1 MTPERWKQV
10 EGVFDAAMDLA
21 PEERDAYLAR
31 ACAGD
36 AELRRQVE
44 MLIRSD
50 EQAGAFIEEP
60 AVAGVVGDSARSAVA
75 GAFDAAAFDAGM
87 YGEAAPFIGRRVGS
101 YRIVRELGRGGMGAV
116 YLAVRAD
123 DEFQKRVAIKLV
135 KRGMDTDFILRR
147 FRQER
152 QILAS
157 LDHTYIARL
166 MDGGTTDDGLPYF
179 VMEYIEGL
187 PVNQFCDA
195 HKLSTPERLR
205 LFLKVCAAVAYAHH
219 NLVIH
224 RDLKPSNVL
233 VTADGAPKLL
243 DFGIAKLL
251 NPEMG
256 GRALDPTTLALRLMT
271 PEYASPEQVR
281 GETVTMVSDVYS
293 LGVLL
298 YDLLTGHRPYNLR
311 NRSPEEM
318 ARVICEQEPERPSVA
333 VNLIEVIPAAGRDPV
348 EITPDSV
355 SRVRDGSLEKLR
367 RQLSGSIDNIVLK
380 ALRKEQQRRYQS
392 VDEFARDI
400 EHYLEGRPVGAP
412 SYFPATAETRIGDA
426 EPAAPAGKSIAVLP
440 FKTLS
445 HEENRDEF
453 LGMGM
458 ADAIITKLSNVGGVV
473 VRPTSSVIKYFDGEQ
488 SAALAG
494 HELDVAYVLDGR
506 IQRVGQRVRVTV
518 QLVRTRD
525 AAPLWAGKFDEQ
537 FTDFFAVE
545 DSVSEKVAQALLP
558 HLMGDEAARDARD
571 NSDGRARSDGAA
583 APARDPGVSTGD
595 PLKSRTTV
603 PTQGQPSQ
611 AIHVTPTTTGPR
623 LTEDEEAHQLYVA
636 GRYFATR
643 RTAEGLRQAVE
654 RLERAVKRD
663 PRFAMA
669 WSELADCYA
678 LMNWYVE
685 PPPEGAW
692 ERAVAAALR
701 AVEADDALAEAHASL
716 GFVKLYYER
725 DWEGAERE
733 LGRAV
738 QLKPESAVARRW
750 HAFNLS
756 ARGRHDEAVA
766 EIRRAEEVSPRS
778 PVVATGVAN
787 VLFLAGRFDDAIGQ
801 CRRALELDPGSMST
815 HIVLRWCHEMQ
826 GACDDALAV
835 YEQERAFAGDTPTT
849 RAKYAHVLAS
859 CGDAAEA
866 RATLAELT
874 GKGEARGALAYE
886 VAVVY
891 SLLGERDEAFEWLER
906 AAEEHAVG
914 LAFVRVDP
922 RLRALGDDPR
932 FDALLRRIGSW
943 EAPHLTDAGARA
955 THTTPSARA
964 ASKDVTAVAPQVD
977 ESAARANVSAGAV
990 AASPRVEAAAA
1001 VTPSAA
1007 SVTAST
1013 RRGRRVWLAA
1023 SVALAALLVAGLC
1036 FWHFGLLQRRGVAGD
1051 AFQRASAAKITSS
1064 GNVRR
1069 AALSPD
1075 GKIVAYVID
1084 EAGKQGLWV
1093 RQVAVS
1099 NSVRLVPPSDA
1110 YYRNLTFSRDGTYIY
1125 YTVASKEGGGFDLYQ
1140 VPWLGGSVKLIRRG
1154 VGGSVGVSHDG
1165 RRLAYFVADAS
1176 KGRETMYVAGE
1187 DGTGERAVAA
1197 RDYPEHFSAAAAPAF
1212 SPDGERLA
1220 FVVETA
1226 DANGFFLKALEVGLE
1241 GGGERQLSPGKRWS
1255 DVGQLRWLADGSGLL
1270 LSAMDETISMRQ
1282 LWRVG
1287 YPGGEAVRLTND
1299 LTDYGDLSLSDDAL
1313 SLASVQSQT
1322 LTTIFLAQAGDYER
1336 RAQIT
1341 SGAGRYVDL
1350 SWTPDGR
1357 VLFASDAS
1365 GNADIWEMAA
1375 DGSGQ
1380 VQLTAGAGRN
1390 YAPVSSPD
1398 GRYVL
1403 FHSNRSGAWQ
1413 IWRMDR
1419 DGSNPVRLTAGDENS
1434 NWPQVTRDGRWVVYE
1449 HAGEGSQTSLWRV
1462 PIGGGEPE
1470 RLTRNLSMRPSVSPD
1485 GRHVAYWH
1493 KEERPGAPWGI
1504 AVIPAAGGGPARVLE
1519 VPQNEANG
1527 MSSIHWTTDARAFV
1541 YTDYRDGVT
1550 NLRRQPLEGGEAR
1563 QITNYTR
1570 EIFYSFDLSREG
1582 RLLLANGL
1590 TTSDVVILRDSR

>member
-1 MTPERWKQV
+1 LTPERWKQI
-10 EGVFDAAMDLA
+10 EGVFDAAIDLA
-21 PEERDAYLAR
+21 PEERDAYLDAT
-31 ACAGD
+31 CGED

-44 MLIRSD
+44 MLIRSHD
-50 EQAGAFIEEP
+50 AAGSFIEEP
-60 AVAGVVGDSARSAVA
+60 AVAGVITNPSRLD
-75 GAFDAAAFDAGM
+75 
-87 YGEAAPFIGRRVGS
+87 EEAPFIGRRVGS

-179 VMEYIEGL
+179 VMEYIQGL

-205 LFLKVCAAVAYAHH
+205 LFLKVCAAVGFAHQ

-233 VTADGAPKLL
+233 VMADGTPKLL

-256 GRALDPTTLALRLMT
+256 GRALDPTTLAMRLMT

-298 YDLLTGHRPYNLR
+298 YDLLTGHRPYTFR
-311 NRSPEEM
+311 SRSPDEM
-318 ARVICEQEPERPSVA
+318 ARIICEQEPERPSVA
-333 VNLIEVIPAAGRDPV
+333 VNLIEVIPAGGREPL

-380 ALRKEQQRRYQS
+380 SLRKEPQRRYQS
-392 VDEFARDI
+392 VEEFARDI
-400 EHYLEGRPVGAP
+400 EHYLEGRPVSAP
-412 SYFPATAETRIGDA
+412 AYFPVTAETRVGEP
-426 EPAAPAGKSIAVLP
+426 EPAPSGKSIAVLP

-458 ADAIITKLSNVGGVV
+458 ADAIITKLSNVDGIV

-494 HELDVAYVLDGR
+494 HELDVSYVLDGR
-506 IQRVGQRVRVTV
+506 IQRGGERVRVTV

-525 AAPLWAGKFDEQ
+525 GAPLWAGKFDEK

-545 DSVSEKVAQALLP
+545 DSVSEQVAQALLP
-558 HLMGDEAARDARD
+558 HLTGDGLERDRAARADGEAARE
-571 NSDGRARSDGAA
+571 
-583 APARDPGVSTGD
+583 PGVTTGD
-595 PLKSRTTV
+595 PLKARTTG
-603 PTQGQPSQ
+603 PTRAPASQG
-611 AIHVTPTTTGPR
+611 IHTTPTTGPR
-623 LTEDEEAHQLYVA
+623 LTDDEEAHQLYVA

-643 RTAEGLRQAVE
+643 RTADGIMQAVE
-654 RLERAVKRD
+654 RLERAVERD
-663 PRFAMA
+663 PKFAMA

-685 PPPEGAW
+685 PPPAGAW
-692 ERAVAAALR
+692 EKAVAAALQ
-701 AVEADDALAEAHASL
+701 AVEADDTLAEAHASL

-733 LGRAV
+733 LSRAV
-738 QLKPESAVARRW
+738 ELKPESAVALRW

-756 ARGRHDEAVA
+756 AMGRHKEALV
-766 EIRRAEEVSPRS
+766 EIERAREAAPLS

-787 VLFLAGRFDDAIGQ
+787 VLFLAGRFDDAIEQ
-801 CRRALELDPGSMST
+801 CQRSFEIDPGSMST
-815 HIVLRWCHEMQ
+815 HIVLRWCYERKGM
-826 GACDDALAV
+826 CEEALAV
-835 YEQERAFAGDTPTT
+835 YEQERAFAGDSPTT
-849 RAKYAHVLAS
+849 CTKYAHVLAS
-859 CGDAAEA
+859 CGRKDEA
-866 RATLAELT
+866 RAELEKIT
-874 GKGEARGALAYE
+874 SKGEARGALTYE
-886 VAVVY
+886 AAVVY
-891 SLLGERDEAFEWLER
+891 SLLGENERALEWLGR

-922 RLRALGDDPR
+922 RLDGLRDDAR
-932 FDALLRRIGSW
+932 FAELLRRVGSW
-943 EAPHLTDAGARA
+943 EAS
-955 THTTPSARA
+955 HTTEAGEKAVHTSSPSPTTKVVPFVTKIDESDRVVRRDGRAREETSQRYRSSMPLA
-964 ASKDVTAVAPQVD
+964 AVLALGALLLVGFSFWYFGRKTDERPAFQQVAP
-977 ESAARANVSAGAV
+977 
-990 AASPRVEAAAA
+990 P
-1001 VTPSAA
+1001 
-1007 SVTAST
+1007 
-1013 RRGRRVWLAA
+1013 
-1023 SVALAALLVAGLC
+1023 
-1036 FWHFGLLQRRGVAGD
+1036 
-1051 AFQRASAAKITSS
+1051 KITSA

-1110 YYRNLTFSRDGTYIY
+1110 YYRAITFSHDGTYIY
-1125 YTVASKEGGGFDLYQ
+1125 YTVAAKEGTGFDLYQ
-1140 VPWLGGSVKLIRRG
+1140 VPALGGSTRGIRQG
-1154 VGGSVGVSHDG
+1154 VGGGVGVSPDG
-1165 RRLAYFVADAS
+1165 KRLAFVLTDAQAA
-1176 KGRETMYVAGE
+1176 RETLYVAGE
-1187 DGTGERAVAA
+1187 DGTGERVVTT
-1197 RDYPEHFSAAAAPAF
+1197 RDYPEHFSVACAPVF
-1212 SPDGERLA
+1212 SPDGERVA
-1220 FVVETA
+1220 FVVETS
-1226 DANGFFLKALEVGLE
+1226 DANGFFLKVLEAEVE
-1241 GGGERQLSPGKRWS
+1241 GGRLRELSPGKRWS
-1255 DVGQLRWLADGSGLL
+1255 DVGQLAWLADGSGLL
-1270 LSAMDETISMRQ
+1270 LSGMDETISMRQ
-1282 LWRVG
+1282 LWRID
-1287 YPGGEAVRLTND
+1287 YPAGTASRVTSD
-1299 LTDYGDLSLSDDAL
+1299 LTDYGDLSLSADART
-1313 SLASVQSQT
+1313 LAGVQSQT
-1322 LTTIFLAQAGDYER
+1322 LTTIFLASAGDY
-1336 RAQIT
+1336 AHTTQIT

-1350 SWTPDGR
+1350 TWTPDGR

-1365 GNADIWEMAA
+1365 GNSDIWEMGA

-1398 GRYVL
+1398 GRYIL

-1419 DGSNPVRLTAGDENS
+1419 DGSNPVRLTTGEENS

-1449 HAGEGSQTSLWRV
+1449 HAGEGSRTSLWRV
-1462 PIGGGEPE
+1462 PLEGGAPE

-1485 GRHVAYWH
+1485 GRVIAYWQ
-1493 KEERPGAPWGI
+1493 KEEKPGAPWNI
-1504 AVIPAAGGGPARVLE
+1504 AVINADGGEPRIFE

-1527 MSSIHWTTDARAFV
+1527 MSSIHWTTDARAFI
-1541 YTDYRDGVT
+1541 YTDYRDSVT
-1550 NLRRQPLEGGEAR
+1550 NLRLQPLEGGAAH
-1563 QITNYTR
+1563 QITGYAR
-1570 EIFYSFDLSREG
+1570 GVFYSFDISSDG

-1590 TTSDVVILRDSR
+1590 TTSDVILFKDSR

>member
-1 MTPERWKQV
+1 MTPERWKQI
-10 EGVFDAAMDLA
+10 ESVFDDAIELAAA
-21 PEERDAYLAR
+21 ERDAYLTT
-31 ACAGD
+31 ACGGD

-44 MLIRSD
+44 MLIRSHD
-50 EQAGAFIEEP
+50 QAGSFIEEP
-60 AVAGVVGDSARSAVA
+60 AVAGVLSDGGKFED
-75 GAFDAAAFDAGM
+75 
-87 YGEAAPFIGRRVGS
+87 EAPFIGRRVGS

-123 DEFQKRVAIKLV
+123 DEFQKRVAVKLV

-157 LDHTYIARL
+157 LEHQNIARL
-166 MDGGTTDDGLPYF
+166 LDGGTTDDGLPFF
-179 VMEYIEGL
+179 VMDYIDGL
-187 PVNQFCDA
+187 PINQFSDA

-205 LFLKVCAAVAYAHH
+205 LFLKVCSAVSYAHL

-233 VTADGAPKLL
+233 VMADGTPKLL

-256 GRALDPTTLALRLMT
+256 ARTIDPTTLAMRLMT

-298 YDLLTGHRPYNLR
+298 YDLLTGHRPYTFR
-311 NRSPEEM
+311 SRSPEEV
-318 ARVICEQEPERPSVA
+318 ARIICEQEPERPSVA
-333 VNLIEVIPAAGRDPV
+333 VNLIEVITSHGREPL

-380 ALRKEQQRRYQS
+380 ALRKEPQRRYQS
-392 VDEFARDI
+392 VEELARDI
-400 EHYLEGRPVGAP
+400 QHYLEGRPVSAP
-412 SYFPATAETRIGDA
+412 AYFPVTAETRVGEA
-426 EPAAPAGKSIAVLP
+426 EPASGAKSIAVLP

-458 ADAIITKLSNVGGVV
+458 ADAIITKLSNVGGII

-494 HELDVAYVLDGR
+494 HELDVNYVLDGR
-506 IQRVGQRVRVTV
+506 IQRGGERVRVTV

-525 AAPLWAGKFDEQ
+525 GAPLWAGKFDEK

-545 DSVSEKVAQALLP
+545 DAVSEKVAQALLP
-558 HLMGDEAARDARD
+558 HLTG
-571 NSDGRARSDGAA
+571 DGRADA
-583 APARDPGVSTGD
+583 APAVREPGVSTGD
-595 PLKSRTTV
+595 PLKPRTTG
-603 PTQGQPSQ
+603 PTRMPAAQG
-611 AIHVTPTTTGPR
+611 IHTTPTTGPR
-623 LTEDEEAHQLYVA
+623 LTADEEAHQLYVA

-643 RTAEGLRQAVE
+643 RTADGLRQAVE
-654 RLERAVKRD
+654 RLERAVERD

-685 PPPEGAW
+685 PPPAGAW
-692 ERAVAAALR
+692 EKAVASALR

-733 LGRAV
+733 LSRAV
-738 QLKPESAVARRW
+738 ELKPESAVARRW

-756 ARGRHDEAVA
+756 AMGKHEEAAA
-766 EIRRAEEVSPRS
+766 EIERARECAPQS

-787 VLFLAGRFDDAIGQ
+787 VLFLAGRYDEAIEACQ
-801 CRRALELDPGSMST
+801 RSFEIDPGSMST
-815 HIVLRWCHEMQ
+815 HIVLRWCYERKGM
-826 GACDDALAV
+826 CDEALAV
-835 YEQERAFAGDTPTT
+835 YEQERAFAGDSPTT
-849 RAKYAHVLAS
+849 CTKYAHVLAS
-859 CGDAAEA
+859 CGRLDEA
-866 RATLAELT
+866 RAELQKIVST
-874 GKGEARGALAYE
+874 GGARGALSYE
-886 VAVVY
+886 VAVVF
-891 SLLGERDEAFEWLER
+891 SLLGDNVRALEWLGR

-922 RLRALGDDPR
+922 RLDGLRDDVR
-932 FDALLRRIGSW
+932 FAELLRRVGSW
-943 EAPHLTDAGARA
+943 ESPH
-955 THTTPSARA
+955 A
-964 ASKDVTAVAPQVD
+964 A
-977 ESAARANVSAGAV
+977 EAGAV
-990 AASPRVEAAAA
+990 HTTSPSQATKVAAVESKTDEGVAVERRAAPARAEASPRRWRLL
-1001 VTPSAA
+1001 P
-1007 SVTAST
+1007 
-1013 RRGRRVWLAA
+1013 
-1023 SVALAALLVAGLC
+1023 VALAALAAILVVG
-1036 FWHFGLLQRRGVAGD
+1036 FGVWQFGRRAD
-1051 AFQRASAAKITSS
+1051 ERPAFQNAASAKITAA

-1099 NSVRLVPPSDA
+1099 NSVRLVPPSDT
-1110 YYRNLTFSRDGTYIY
+1110 YYRAITFSREGTYIY
-1125 YTVASKEGGGFDLYQ
+1125 YTVASKEGPGFDLYQ
-1140 VPWLGGSVKLIRRG
+1140 VPWLGGSVRRIRAG
-1154 VGGSVGVSHDG
+1154 VGSGVGVSPDG
-1165 RRLAYFVADAS
+1165 KRLAFVVADEKAA
-1176 KGRETMYVAGE
+1176 RETLYVAGE
-1187 DGTGERAVAA
+1187 DGTGERAVAT
-1197 RDYPEHFSAAAAPAF
+1197 RDYPEHFSAAVAPVF

-1220 FVVETA
+1220 FVAETS
-1226 DANGFFLKALEVGLE
+1226 DANGFFLKVLEAEIE
-1241 GGGERQLSPGKRWS
+1241 GGAQRELSPGKRWS
-1255 DVGQLRWLADGSGLL
+1255 DVGQLAWLADGTGLL
-1270 LSAMDETISMRQ
+1270 LSGMDETISMRQ
-1282 LWRVG
+1282 LWRIA
-1287 YPGGEAVRLTND
+1287 YPEAVAARMTND
-1299 LTDYGDLSLSDDAL
+1299 LTDYGDLSLSADART
-1313 SLASVQSQT
+1313 LAGVQSQT
-1322 LTTIFLAQAGDYER
+1322 LTTVFLAPAADYAR
-1336 RAQIT
+1336 TAQIT

-1365 GNADIWEMAA
+1365 GNSDIWEMGA

-1403 FHSNRSGAWQ
+1403 FHSNRSGTWQ

-1419 DGSNPVRLTAGDENS
+1419 DGSNPVRLTQGAENS

-1449 HAGEGSQTSLWRV
+1449 HAGEGSRTSLWRV
-1462 PIGGGEPE
+1462 PLAGGTPE
-1470 RLTRNLSMRPSVSPD
+1470 RLTQNLSMRPSVSPD
-1485 GRHVAYWH
+1485 GRVIAYWH
-1493 KEERPGAPWGI
+1493 KEEKPGAPWSI
-1504 AVIPAAGGGPARVLE
+1504 AVIPAEGGEPRIYE

-1550 NLRRQPLEGGEAR
+1550 NLRQQPLEGGEAR
-1563 QITNYTR
+1563 QITNYAR
-1570 EIFYSFDLSREG
+1570 EIFYSFDISSDG

-1590 TTSDVVILRDSR
+1590 TTSDVVLFKDSR

>member
-1 MTPERWKQV
+1 VTPERWKQI
-10 EGVFDAAMDLA
+10 EGVFDAAIDLA
-21 PEERDAYLAR
+21 PGERDAYLAGE
-31 ACAGD
+31 CGTD

-44 MLIRSD
+44 QLIRSH
-50 EQAGAFIEEP
+50 EQAGSFIEEP
-60 AVAGVVGDSARSAVA
+60 AVAGVIGDAAKASAA
-75 GAFDAAAFDAGM
+75 GAFDAATFDGGA
-87 YGEAAPFIGRRVGS
+87 YEEAAPLIGRRVGS

-135 KRGMDTDFILRR
+135 KRGMDTDFILQR

-195 HKLSTPERLR
+195 HKLSTAERLR
-205 LFLKVCAAVAYAHH
+205 LFLKVCSAVAFAHH

-233 VTADGAPKLL
+233 VTTDGAPKLL

-256 GRALDPTTLALRLMT
+256 GRALDPTTLAMRLMT

-298 YDLLTGHRPYNLR
+298 YDLLTGHRPYTLR
-311 NRSPEEM
+311 SRSPEEI

-333 VNLIEVIPAAGRDPV
+333 VNLIEVIPAYGREPL

-380 ALRKEQQRRYQS
+380 ALRKEPQRRYQT

-412 SYFPATAETRIGDA
+412 AYFPVTAETRIGES
-426 EPAAPAGKSIAVLP
+426 EPAPAGKSIAVLP

-506 IQRVGQRVRVTV
+506 IQRVGERVRVTV

-545 DSVSEKVAQALLP
+545 DAVSEQVAQALLP
-558 HLMGDEAARDARD
+558 HLMGDE
-571 NSDGRARSDGAA
+571 
-583 APARDPGVSTGD
+583 PARDGRDGRDRRAGADGGRAAPREAREPGATTGD
-595 PLKSRTTV
+595 PLKARTTG
-603 PTQGQPSQ
+603 PTREPVSQP
-611 AIHVTPTTTGPR
+611 VDNTPTTGPR
-623 LTEDEEAHQLYVA
+623 LTDDEEAHQLYVA

-654 RLERAVKRD
+654 RLERAVRRD

-669 WSELADCYA
+669 WAELADCYA

-692 ERAVAAALR
+692 ERAVAAALG
-701 AVEADDALAEAHASL
+701 AVEADDSLAEAHASL

-733 LGRAV
+733 LSRAV
-738 QLKPESAVARRW
+738 ELKPESAVARRW

-756 ARGRHDEAVA
+756 AMGRHDEAVA
-766 EIRRAEEVSPRS
+766 EIGRAREAAPRS

-787 VLFLAGRFDDAIGQ
+787 VLFLAGRFDEAVEQ

-815 HIVLRWCHEMQ
+815 HIVLRWCYEMQ
-826 GACDDALAV
+826 GMCDDALAV

-849 RAKYAHVLAS
+849 HAKYAHVLAS
-859 CGDAAEA
+859 CGRTAEA
-866 RATLAELT
+866 RAVLEEIKA
-874 GKGEARGALAYE
+874 KHEAPGALAYE
-886 VAVVY
+886 VAVVH
-891 SLLGERDEAFEWLER
+891 SLLGERDRALEWLER
-906 AAEEHAVG
+906 AARVHAVG

-922 RLRALGDDPR
+922 RLRHVRDDPR
-932 FDALLRRIGSW
+932 FDALLRRVGSW
-943 EAPHLTDAGARA
+943 EAPHRTDAGAA
-955 THTTPSARA
+955 GAKPRA
-964 ASKDVTAVAPQVD
+964 ADDSKVV
-977 ESAARANVSAGAV
+977 ESAAVENVTAAEAARPGVAAPYNVSANVSAATTTKK
-990 AASPRVEAAAA
+990 RRRLLTFAAA
-1001 VTPSAA
+1001 
-1007 SVTAST
+1007 
-1013 RRGRRVWLAA
+1013 LAL
-1023 SVALAALLVAGLC
+1023 VALLLGGLS
-1036 FWHFGLLQRRGVAGD
+1036 FWYFARRTGGGAD
-1051 AFQRASAAKITSS
+1051 AFQKASAVKITTS

-1093 RQVAVS
+1093 RQVAIS
-1099 NSVRLVPPSDA
+1099 NSVRLVPPAEVS
-1110 YYRNLTFSRDGTYIY
+1110 YRGLSFSRDGTYVY
-1125 YTVASKEGGGFDLYQ
+1125 YTVAAKDGPGFDLYQ
-1140 VPWLGGSVKLIRRG
+1140 VPWLGGSVRSLRRG
-1154 VGGSVGVSHDG
+1154 VGGSVGLSPDG
-1165 RRLAYFVADAS
+1165 RRLAYFVADAAR
-1176 KGRETMYVAGE
+1176 GRETMYVANE
-1187 DGTGERAVAA
+1187 DGTGERVVAA
-1197 RDYPEHFSAAAAPAF
+1197 RDYPEHFSASAAPAF
-1212 SPDGERLA
+1212 SPDGGRLA
-1220 FVVETA
+1220 FAVETS
-1226 DANGFFLKALEVGLE
+1226 DANGFFVKTVEAELD
-1241 GGGERQLSPGKRWS
+1241 GGAERELSPGKRWS
-1255 DVGQLRWLADGSGLL
+1255 DMGQMAWLADGSGLL
-1270 LSAMDETISMRQ
+1270 LSGTDETISMRQ
-1282 LWRVG
+1282 LWRLS

-1299 LTDYGDLSLSDDAL
+1299 LTDYGDLSLSDDAR
-1313 SLASVQSQT
+1313 SLAGVQSQT
-1322 LTTIFLAQAGDYER
+1322 LTTVFLAPAGDYAR
-1336 RAQIT
+1336 AAQIT
-1341 SGAGRYVDL
+1341 SGAGRYVDI

-1398 GRYVL
+1398 GRYIL

-1419 DGSNPVRLTAGDENS
+1419 DGSNPARLTAGEENS
-1434 NWPQVTRDGRWVVYE
+1434 NWPQVTHDGRWVVYE
-1449 HAGEGSQTSLWRV
+1449 HAGQGAQTNIWRV
-1462 PIGGGEPE
+1462 PLAGGTPE

-1485 GRHVAYWH
+1485 GRLVAYWQ
-1493 KEERPGAPWGI
+1493 KEERPGAPWVI
-1504 AVIPAAGGGPARVLE
+1504 AVIPADGGEPALTFD
-1519 VPQNEANG
+1519 VPQNGANG
-1527 MSSIHWTTDARAFV
+1527 MSSIHWTPDARAFV

-1550 NLRRQPLEGGEAR
+1550 NLRLQPLGAGAPAR
-1563 QITNYTR
+1563 QITNFTR
-1570 EIFYSFDLSREG
+1570 EVFYSFDLSRDG

-1590 TTSDVVILRDSR
+1590 TTSDVVILRDPR

>member
-1 MTPERWKQV
+1 MTPERWKQI
-10 EGVFDAAMDLA
+10 EAVFDAAIDLA
-21 PEERDAYLAR
+21 PGERDAYLAG
-31 ACAGD
+31 ACARD
-36 AELRRQVE
+36 AELRRQVDQ
-44 MLIRSD
+44 LIRSH
-50 EQAGAFIEEP
+50 EQAGSFIEEP
-60 AVAGVVGDSARSAVA
+60 AVAGVVGDAAAAYDA
-75 GAFDAAAFDAGM
+75 GAFDAAAYD
-87 YGEAAPFIGRRVGS
+87 EPAPFIGRRVGS

-179 VMEYIEGL
+179 VMEYIEGQ
-187 PVNQFCDA
+187 PINQFCDA

-205 LFLKVCAAVAYAHH
+205 LFLRVCSAVAFAHQ

-256 GRALDPTTLALRLMT
+256 GRALDPTTLAMRLMT

-298 YDLLTGHRPYNLR
+298 YDLLTGHRPYTLR
-311 NRSPEEM
+311 SRSPDEI

-333 VNLIEVIPAAGRDPV
+333 VNLIEVIPSYGREPV

-380 ALRKEQQRRYQS
+380 ALRKEPQRRYQS
-392 VDEFARDI
+392 VEEFARDI

-412 SYFPATAETRIGDA
+412 AYFPPTAETRIGEA
-426 EPAAPAGKSIAVLP
+426 EPATAGKSIAVLP

-506 IQRVGQRVRVTV
+506 IQRVGERVRVTV

-545 DSVSEKVAQALLP
+545 DSVSEQVAQALLP
-558 HLMGDEAARDARD
+558 HLMGDEP
-571 NSDGRARSDGAA
+571 GRAGRGAGADGAGGA
-583 APARDPGVSTGD
+583 GAPRERGVTTGD
-595 PLKSRTTV
+595 PLKSRTTG
-603 PTQGQPSQ
+603 PTQTPPSQ
-611 AIHVTPTTTGPR
+611 GIHVTPTTGPR
-623 LTEDEEAHQLYVA
+623 LTDDEEAHQLYVA

-669 WSELADCYA
+669 WAELADCYA

-692 ERAVAAALR
+692 ERAVAAALS
-701 AVEADDALAEAHASL
+701 AVEADDSLAEAHASL

-725 DWEGAERE
+725 DWEGAGRE
-733 LGRAV
+733 LRRAV
-738 QLKPESAVARRW
+738 ELKPESAVARRW

-756 ARGRHDEAVA
+756 AMGRHDEAVA
-766 EIRRAEEVSPRS
+766 EIERAREHSPRS

-787 VLFLAGRFDDAIGQ
+787 VLFLAGRFDEAVEQ

-815 HIVLRWCHEMQ
+815 HIVMRWCYELQ
-826 GACDDALAV
+826 GLCDDALAV

-859 CGDAAEA
+859 CGRTAEA
-866 RATLAELT
+866 RAVVEEIKA
-874 GKGEARGALAYE
+874 KGEARGALAYE
-886 VAVVY
+886 VAVVH
-891 SLLGERDEAFEWLER
+891 SLLGEHDAALEWLGR
-906 AAEEHAVG
+906 AAREHAVG

-922 RLRALGDDPR
+922 RLGSLRGDAR

-943 EAPHLTDAGARA
+943 EAARATDAGAARHAADAGADAAHATSPSRA
-955 THTTPSARA
+955 ESRDAGGA
-964 ASKDVTAVAPQVD
+964 APGVEAEEGGALKTDRSGAV
-977 ESAARANVSAGAV
+977 ENVSAAADARPGV
-990 AASPRVEAAAA
+990 AAAGAASASASAATPTKRRRRLLFAAALA
-1001 VTPSAA
+1001 LVAFVVVGLSFWQFG
-1007 SVTAST
+1007 
-1013 RRGRRVWLAA
+1013 RRGGGGA
-1023 SVALAALLVAGLC
+1023 
-1036 FWHFGLLQRRGVAGD
+1036 D
-1051 AFQRASAAKITSS
+1051 AFQKASAVKITTS

-1075 GKIVAYVID
+1075 GKIVAYVLD

-1093 RQVAVS
+1093 RQVAIS
-1099 NSVRLVPPSDA
+1099 NSFRLVPP
-1110 YYRNLTFSRDGTYIY
+1110 
-1125 YTVASKEGGGFDLYQ
+1125 
-1140 VPWLGGSVKLIRRG
+1140 
-1154 VGGSVGVSHDG
+1154 
-1165 RRLAYFVADAS
+1165 
-1176 KGRETMYVAGE
+1176 
-1187 DGTGERAVAA
+1187 
-1197 RDYPEHFSAAAAPAF
+1197 
-1212 SPDGERLA
+1212 
-1220 FVVETA
+1220 
-1226 DANGFFLKALEVGLE
+1226 
-1241 GGGERQLSPGKRWS
+1241 
-1255 DVGQLRWLADGSGLL
+1255 
-1270 LSAMDETISMRQ
+1270 
-1282 LWRVG
+1282 
-1287 YPGGEAVRLTND
+1287 
-1299 LTDYGDLSLSDDAL
+1299 
-1313 SLASVQSQT
+1313 
-1322 LTTIFLAQAGDYER
+1322 
-1336 RAQIT
+1336 
-1341 SGAGRYVDL
+1341 
-1350 SWTPDGR
+1350 
-1357 VLFASDAS
+1357 
-1365 GNADIWEMAA
+1365 
-1375 DGSGQ
+1375 
-1380 VQLTAGAGRN
+1380 
-1390 YAPVSSPD
+1390 
-1398 GRYVL
+1398 
-1403 FHSNRSGAWQ
+1403 
-1413 IWRMDR
+1413 
-1419 DGSNPVRLTAGDENS
+1419 
-1434 NWPQVTRDGRWVVYE
+1434 
-1449 HAGEGSQTSLWRV
+1449 
-1462 PIGGGEPE
+1462 
-1470 RLTRNLSMRPSVSPD
+1470 
-1485 GRHVAYWH
+1485 
-1493 KEERPGAPWGI
+1493 
-1504 AVIPAAGGGPARVLE
+1504 
-1519 VPQNEANG
+1519 
-1527 MSSIHWTTDARAFV
+1527 
-1541 YTDYRDGVT
+1541 
-1550 NLRRQPLEGGEAR
+1550 
-1563 QITNYTR
+1563 
-1570 EIFYSFDLSREG
+1570 
-1582 RLLLANGL
+1582 
-1590 TTSDVVILRDSR
+1590 

>member
-1 MTPERWKQV
+1 MTPERWKQI
-10 EGVFDAAMDLA
+10 EGVFDAAVELA
-21 PEERDAYLAR
+21 PAERDAYLAG
-31 ACAGD
+31 ACGGD

-44 MLIRSD
+44 LLIRSHD
-50 EQAGAFIEEP
+50 AAGAFIEEP
-60 AVAGVVGDSARSAVA
+60 AVAGRITDPGRLD
-75 GAFDAAAFDAGM
+75 DD
-87 YGEAAPFIGRRVGS
+87 APFIGRRIGS

-157 LDHTYIARL
+157 LEHQNIARL
-166 MDGGTTDDGLPYF
+166 LDGGTTDDGLPYF

-205 LFLKVCAAVAYAHH
+205 LFLKVCSAVAYAHH

-224 RDLKPSNVL
+224 RDLKPSNVM
-233 VTADGAPKLL
+233 VMADGTPKLL

-256 GRALDPTTLALRLMT
+256 GRALDPTTLAMRLMT

-298 YDLLTGHRPYNLR
+298 YDLLTGHRPYTFR
-311 NRSPEEM
+311 SRSPEEV
-318 ARVICEQEPERPSVA
+318 ARIICEQEPERPSVA
-333 VNLIEVIPAAGRDPV
+333 VNLIEVLPSRGPDPL

-380 ALRKEQQRRYQS
+380 ALRKEPQRRYQT
-392 VDEFARDI
+392 VEEFARDI
-400 EHYLEGRPVGAP
+400 NHYLEGRPVSAP
-412 SYFPATAETRIGDA
+412 AYFPVTAETRVGEV
-426 EPAAPAGKSIAVLP
+426 EPTTGAKSIAVLP

-458 ADAIITKLSNVGGVV
+458 ADAIITKLSNVDGII

-494 HELDVAYVLDGR
+494 HELDVNYVLDGR
-506 IQRVGQRVRVTV
+506 IQRGGERVRVTV

-525 AAPLWAGKFDEQ
+525 GSPLWAGKFDEK

-545 DSVSEKVAQALLP
+545 DSVSEQVAQALVP
-558 HLMGDEAARDARD
+558 QLMDDGLERELGARPDAVV
-571 NSDGRARSDGAA
+571 ARE
-583 APARDPGVSTGD
+583 PGVTTGD
-595 PLKSRTTV
+595 PLKARTTG
-603 PTQGQPSQ
+603 PTQTLPSQ
-611 AIHVTPTTTGPR
+611 GIHTTPNTGPR

-643 RTAEGLRQAVE
+643 RTADGIMQAVE
-654 RLERAVKRD
+654 RLERAVERD
-663 PRFAMA
+663 PRFASA

-685 PPPEGAW
+685 PPPAGAW
-692 ERAVAAALR
+692 EKAVAAALR
-701 AVEADDALAEAHASL
+701 AVEADDSLAEAHASL

-733 LGRAV
+733 LSRAV
-738 QLKPESAVARRW
+738 ELKPESAVARRW

-756 ARGRHDEAVA
+756 AMGRHDEALA
-766 EIRRAEEVSPRS
+766 EIERARECAPRS

-787 VLFLAGRFDDAIGQ
+787 VLFLAGRFDDAIEACQ
-801 CRRALELDPGSMST
+801 RSFEIDPGSMST
-815 HIVLRWCHEMQ
+815 HIVLRWCYERKGM
-826 GACDDALAV
+826 CDEALAV
-835 YEQERAFAGDTPTT
+835 YEQERAFAGDSPTT
-849 RAKYAHVLAS
+849 CAKYAHVLAS
-859 CGDAAEA
+859 CGRKDEA
-866 RATLAELT
+866 RAELEKVISD
-874 GKGEARGALAYE
+874 GSARGALAYE
-886 VAVVY
+886 AAVVY
-891 SLLGERDEAFEWLER
+891 SLLGDGERALEWLGR

-922 RLRALGDDPR
+922 RLDGLRADAR
-932 FDALLRRIGSW
+932 FNELLRRVGSW
-943 EAPHLTDAGARA
+943 EAPHTTEEGAGTVHTSAPSQTTKVVPAVTTFDENGAVVRRDAALRVEARPRRRGLLPLAASLALVAVLLVGAGLWYFGRSGDGRPA
-955 THTTPSARA
+955 FQQAA
-964 ASKDVTAVAPQVD
+964 ASK
-977 ESAARANVSAGAV
+977 
-990 AASPRVEAAAA
+990 
-1001 VTPSAA
+1001 
-1007 SVTAST
+1007 
-1013 RRGRRVWLAA
+1013 
-1023 SVALAALLVAGLC
+1023 
-1036 FWHFGLLQRRGVAGD
+1036 
-1051 AFQRASAAKITSS
+1051 ITSA

-1110 YYRNLTFSRDGTYIY
+1110 YYRAITFSRDGTYIY
-1125 YTVASKEGGGFDLYQ
+1125 YTLAAKEGSGFDLYQ
-1140 VPWLGGSVKLIRRG
+1140 VPSLGGSVRRIRQG
-1154 VGGSVGVSHDG
+1154 LAGGVGVSPDG
-1165 RRLAYFVADAS
+1165 KRLAFVASDAQAA
-1176 KGRETMYVAGE
+1176 RETLYVAGE
-1187 DGTGERAVAA
+1187 DGANERAVTM
-1197 RDYPEHFSAAAAPAF
+1197 RDYPEHFSAAVAPVF

-1220 FVVETA
+1220 FVAETS
-1226 DANGFFLKALEVGLE
+1226 DANGFFLKVLEANVE
-1241 GGGERQLSPGKRWS
+1241 GGGLRELTPGKRWS
-1255 DVGQLRWLADGSGLL
+1255 DVGQLAWLADGAGLL
-1270 LSAMDETISMRQ
+1270 LSGMDETISMRQ

-1287 YPGGEAVRLTND
+1287 YPEGSASRVTND
-1299 LTDYGDLSLSDDAL
+1299 LTDYGDLSLSADART
-1313 SLASVQSQT
+1313 LAGVQSQT
-1322 LTTIFLAQAGDYER
+1322 LTTVFLAPAGDYAR
-1336 RAQIT
+1336 KTQIT

-1350 SWTPDGR
+1350 AWTPDGR

-1365 GNADIWEMAA
+1365 GNSDIWEMAA

-1419 DGSNPVRLTAGDENS
+1419 DGSNPVRLTQGEENS

-1449 HAGEGSQTSLWRV
+1449 HAGAGSRTSLWRV
-1462 PIGGGEPE
+1462 PIEGGTPE
-1470 RLTRNLSMRPSVSPD
+1470 RLTKDLSMRPSVSPD
-1485 GRHVAYWH
+1485 GLSVAYWR
-1493 KEERPGAPWGI
+1493 KEEKPGAPWGI
-1504 AVIPAAGGGPARVLE
+1504 AVIPAEGGEPRVYE

-1527 MSSIHWTTDARAFV
+1527 MSSIHWTTDARAFI

-1550 NLRRQPLEGGEAR
+1550 NLRLQPLEGGEPR
-1563 QITNYTR
+1563 QITTYAR
-1570 EIFYSFDLSREG
+1570 EVFYSFDLARDG

-1590 TTSDVVILRDSR
+1590 TTSDVVLLKDQH

>member
-1 MTPERWKQV
+1 MTPERWKQI
-10 EGVFDAAMDLA
+10 EGVFDAAADLA
-21 PEERDAYLAR
+21 PAERDAYLAE
-31 ACAGD
+31 ACGGD

-44 MLIRSD
+44 LLIRSHD
-50 EQAGAFIEEP
+50 AAGSFIEEP
-60 AVAGVVGDSARSAVA
+60 AVAGVITDPARL
-75 GAFDAAAFDAGM
+75 DED
-87 YGEAAPFIGRRVGS
+87 APFIGRRVGS

-157 LDHTYIARL
+157 LEHQNIARL
-166 MDGGTTDDGLPYF
+166 LDGGTTDDGLPYF
-179 VMEYIEGL
+179 VMDYIEGL

-205 LFLKVCAAVAYAHH
+205 LFLKVCSAVAYAHQ

-233 VTADGAPKLL
+233 VLADGTPKLL

-256 GRALDPTTLALRLMT
+256 GRALDPTTLAMRLMT

-298 YDLLTGHRPYNLR
+298 YDLLTGHRPYTLR
-311 NRSPEEM
+311 SRSPEEI

-333 VNLIEVIPAAGRDPV
+333 VNLIEVIPSSGREPL

-380 ALRKEQQRRYQS
+380 SLRKEPQRRYQT
-392 VDEFARDI
+392 VEEFARDI

-412 SYFPATAETRIGDA
+412 AYFPATAETRVGEP
-426 EPAAPAGKSIAVLP
+426 EPATGARSIAVLP

-458 ADAIITKLSNVGGVV
+458 ADAIITKLSNVGGIV

-494 HELDVAYVLDGR
+494 HELDVSYVLDGR
-506 IQRVGQRVRVTV
+506 IQRGGERVRVTV

-525 AAPLWAGKFDEQ
+525 GSPLWAGKFDEK

-545 DSVSEKVAQALLP
+545 DSVSEQVAQALLP
-558 HLMGDEAARDARD
+558 HLTGDGLGRDRAART
-571 NSDGRARSDGAA
+571 DGAS
-583 APARDPGVSTGD
+583 AREPGATTGD
-595 PLKSRTTV
+595 PLKARTTG
-603 PTQGQPSQ
+603 PTRMMPSQ
-611 AIHVTPTTTGPR
+611 GVHTTPTTGPR
-623 LTEDEEAHQLYVA
+623 LTDDEEAHQLYVA

-643 RTAEGLRQAVE
+643 RTADGLRQAVE
-654 RLERAVKRD
+654 RLERAVERD
-663 PRFAMA
+663 PKFASA

-678 LMNWYVE
+678 LLNWYVD
-685 PPPEGAW
+685 PPPAGAW
-692 ERAVAAALR
+692 EKAVAAASR
-701 AVEADDALAEAHASL
+701 AVEADDTLAEAHASL

-733 LGRAV
+733 LSRAV
-738 QLKPESAVARRW
+738 ELKPESAVARRW

-756 ARGRHDEAVA
+756 AMGRHEEAVA
-766 EIRRAEEVSPRS
+766 EIGRAREAAPRS

-787 VLFLAGRFDDAIGQ
+787 VLFLAGRFDEAIEQ

-815 HIVLRWCHEMQ
+815 HIVLRWCYERKGM
-826 GACDDALAV
+826 CDEALAV
-835 YEQERAFAGDTPTT
+835 YEQERAFAGDSPTT
-849 RAKYAHVLAS
+849 CAKYAHVLAS
-859 CGDAAEA
+859 CGRPDEG
-866 RATLAELT
+866 RAELEKLT
-874 GKGEARGALAYE
+874 SKGAARGALAYE

-891 SLLGERDEAFEWLER
+891 SLLGDRERALEWLGR

-922 RLRALGDDPR
+922 RLDGLRGDAR
-932 FDALLRRIGSW
+932 FEGLLRRVGSW
-943 EAPHLTDAGARA
+943 EAPHTTEAGAN
-955 THTTPSARA
+955 TVHTTSPLQATKADALR
-964 ASKDVTAVAPQVD
+964 TD
-977 ESAARANVSAGAV
+977 ESVAV
-990 AASPRVEAAAA
+990 VRRDSPAHAEEKPKRRRLPLLAAA
-1001 VTPSAA
+1001 
-1007 SVTAST
+1007 
-1013 RRGRRVWLAA
+1013 L
-1023 SVALAALLVAGLC
+1023 ALAAVLVIGSGV
-1036 FWHFGLLQRRGVAGD
+1036 WYFGRRGD
-1051 AFQRASAAKITSS
+1051 ERPAFQNAAVSKITSA

-1099 NSVRLVPPSDA
+1099 NSVRLVPPADA
-1110 YYRNLTFSRDGTYIY
+1110 YYRAITFSRDGTYIY
-1125 YTVASKEGGGFDLYQ
+1125 YTVAAKEGAGFDLYQ
-1140 VPWLGGSVKLIRRG
+1140 VPSLGGSVRRIRQG
-1154 VGGSVGVSHDG
+1154 MAGGVGVSPDG
-1165 RRLAYFVADAS
+1165 KLLAFVVADARAA
-1176 KGRETMYVAGE
+1176 RETLYAARE
-1187 DGTGERAVAA
+1187 DGTGERAVNT
-1197 RDYPEHFSAAAAPAF
+1197 RDYPEHFSAAVAPVF
-1212 SPDGERLA
+1212 SPDGERIA
-1220 FVVETA
+1220 FAAETS
-1226 DANGFFLKALEVGLE
+1226 DANGFFLKVLEAEVDGGALRELT
-1241 GGGERQLSPGKRWS
+1241 PGKRWS
-1255 DVGQLRWLADGSGLL
+1255 DVGQLAWLADGSGLL
-1270 LSAMDETISMRQ
+1270 LSGMDETISMRQ
-1282 LWRVG
+1282 LWRVS
-1287 YPGGEAVRLTND
+1287 YPEGLAARVTSD
-1299 LTDYGDLSLSDDAL
+1299 LTDYGDLSLSSDART
-1313 SLASVQSQT
+1313 LAGVQSQT
-1322 LTTIFLAQAGDYER
+1322 LTTVFLAPAADYAR
-1336 RAQIT
+1336 TTQIT

-1365 GNADIWEMAA
+1365 GNSDIWEMAA

-1419 DGSNPVRLTAGDENS
+1419 DGSNPVRLTQGEENS

-1449 HAGEGSQTSLWRV
+1449 HAGEGSRTSLWRV
-1462 PIGGGEPE
+1462 PIEGGTPE
-1470 RLTRNLSMRPSVSPD
+1470 RLTRDLSMRPSVSPD
-1485 GRHVAYWH
+1485 GRVVAYWH
-1493 KEERPGAPWGI
+1493 KEEKPGAPWGI
-1504 AVIPAAGGGPARVLE
+1504 ALIPAEGGEPRVFE

-1550 NLRRQPLEGGEAR
+1550 NLRLQPLDGGGPR
-1563 QITNYTR
+1563 QITNYAR
-1570 EIFYSFDLSREG
+1570 EIFYSFDISRDG

-1590 TTSDVVILRDSR
+1590 TTSDVVLFKDPR

>member
-1 MTPERWKQV
+1 MTPERWKQI
-10 EGVFDAAMDLA
+10 EGVFDDAVELA
-21 PEERDAYLAR
+21 PAERDAYLAA
-31 ACAGD
+31 ACGGD

-44 MLIRSD
+44 LLIRSHD
-50 EQAGAFIEEP
+50 DAGSFIEEP
-60 AVAGVVGDSARSAVA
+60 AVAGRITDPGRLD
-75 GAFDAAAFDAGM
+75 DD
-87 YGEAAPFIGRRVGS
+87 APFIGRRIGS

-157 LDHTYIARL
+157 LEHQNIARL
-166 MDGGTTDDGLPYF
+166 LDGGTTDDGLPYF
-179 VMEYIEGL
+179 VMDYIEGL

-205 LFLKVCAAVAYAHH
+205 LFMKVCAAVAYAHH

-233 VTADGAPKLL
+233 VMADGTPKLL

-256 GRALDPTTLALRLMT
+256 GRALDPTTLAMRLMT

-298 YDLLTGHRPYNLR
+298 YDLLTGHRPYTLR
-311 NRSPEEM
+311 SRSPEEI

-333 VNLIEVIPAAGRDPV
+333 VNLIEVIPSYGREPL

-380 ALRKEQQRRYQS
+380 SLRKEPQRRYQS
-392 VDEFARDI
+392 VEEFARDI

-412 SYFPATAETRIGDA
+412 AYFPVTAETRVGET
-426 EPAAPAGKSIAVLP
+426 EPTTGAKSIAVLP

-458 ADAIITKLSNVGGVV
+458 ADAIITKLSNIGGIV

-494 HELDVAYVLDGR
+494 HELDVSYVLDGR
-506 IQRVGQRVRVTV
+506 IQRGGERVRVTV

-525 AAPLWAGKFDEQ
+525 GSPLWAGKFDEK

-545 DSVSEKVAQALLP
+545 DAVSEKVAQALVP
-558 HLMGDEAARDARD
+558 QLMD
-571 NSDGRARSDGAA
+571 DGLERELGTAPDA
-583 APARDPGVSTGD
+583 APAREPGATTGD
-595 PLKSRTTV
+595 PLKSRTTGD
-603 PTQGQPSQ
+603 PLKPRTMPAQG
-611 AIHVTPTTTGPR
+611 IHTTPNTGPR
-623 LTEDEEAHQLYVA
+623 LTDDEEAHQLYVA

-643 RTAEGLRQAVE
+643 RTADGLRQAVE
-654 RLERAVKRD
+654 RLERAVERD
-663 PRFAMA
+663 PKFASA

-685 PPPEGAW
+685 PPPAGAW
-692 ERAVAAALR
+692 EKAVAAALR
-701 AVEADDALAEAHASL
+701 AVEADDTLAEAHASL

-733 LGRAV
+733 LSRAV
-738 QLKPESAVARRW
+738 ELKPESAVARRW

-756 ARGRHDEAVA
+756 AMGWHDEAVA
-766 EIRRAEEVSPRS
+766 EIERAREVAPRS

-787 VLFLAGRFDDAIGQ
+787 VLFLAGRFDEAIEQ
-801 CRRALELDPGSMST
+801 CQRALELDPGSMST
-815 HIVLRWCHEMQ
+815 HIVLRWCYERKGM
-826 GACDDALAV
+826 CEEALAV
-835 YEQERAFAGDTPTT
+835 YEQERAFAGDSPTT
-849 RAKYAHVLAS
+849 CAKYAHVLAS
-859 CGDAAEA
+859 CGRVEEG
-866 RATLAELT
+866 RAELEKIT
-874 GKGEARGALAYE
+874 SKGAARGALAYE

-891 SLLGERDEAFEWLER
+891 SLLGDDERALEWLGR
-906 AAEEHAVG
+906 AAREHAVG

-922 RLRALGDDPR
+922 RLDGLRDDAR
-932 FDALLRRIGSW
+932 FAELLRRVGSW
-943 EAPHLTDAGARA
+943 EAPHTTETGAA
-955 THTTPSARA
+955 PAVHTSAPTHSTKVLPVIT
-964 ASKDVTAVAPQVD
+964 KVD
-977 ESAARANVSAGAV
+977 ESDAV
-990 AASPRVEAAAA
+990 ARREVLARGEASPKRRGLLPLA
-1001 VTPSAA
+1001 VALVAVLAVGSGVWYFGRRSEGRPAFQNA
-1007 SVTAST
+1007 SVSKVTA
-1013 RRGRRVWLAA
+1013 A
-1023 SVALAALLVAGLC
+1023 
-1036 FWHFGLLQRRGVAGD
+1036 
-1051 AFQRASAAKITSS
+1051 

-1075 GKIVAYVID
+1075 GKLVAYVID

-1099 NSVRLVPPSDA
+1099 NSFRLVPPSDV
-1110 YYRNLTFSRDGTYIY
+1110 YYRAIAFSRDGTYIY

-1140 VPWLGGSVKLIRRG
+1140 VPALGGTMRPVRRG
-1154 VGGSVGVSHDG
+1154 VGGGVGVSPDG
-1165 RRLAYFVADAS
+1165 KRLAFILTDARAA
-1176 KGRETMYVAGE
+1176 RETLYVANE
-1187 DGTGERAVAA
+1187 DGTNERAVTT
-1197 RDYPEHFSAAAAPAF
+1197 RDYPEHFSAAVAPVF

-1220 FVVETA
+1220 FAVETS
-1226 DANGFFLKALEVGLE
+1226 DANGFYLKALEASVE
-1241 GGGERQLSPGKRWS
+1241 GGALRELAPGKRWS
-1255 DVGQLRWLADGSGLL
+1255 DVGQLAWLADGSGLL
-1270 LSAMDETISMRQ
+1270 LSGMDETISMRQ
-1282 LWRVG
+1282 LWRVA
-1287 YPGGEAVRLTND
+1287 YPAGAASRVTND
-1299 LTDYGDLSLSDDAL
+1299 LTDYGDLSLSSDEHM
-1313 SLASVQSQT
+1313 LAGVQSQT
-1322 LTTIFLAQAGDYER
+1322 LTTIFLAPANDYAR
-1336 RAQIT
+1336 TQQIT

-1350 SWTPDGR
+1350 SWTPEGR

-1365 GNADIWEMAA
+1365 GNSDIWEMGA

-1390 YAPVSSPD
+1390 YAPVASPD

-1403 FHSNRSGAWQ
+1403 FHSNRSGTWQ

-1419 DGSNPVRLTAGDENS
+1419 DGSNPVRLTQGAENS

-1449 HAGEGSQTSLWRV
+1449 HAGEGSRTSLWRV
-1462 PIGGGEPE
+1462 PIEGGTPE
-1470 RLTRNLSMRPSVSPD
+1470 RLTKDLSMRPSVSPD
-1485 GRHVAYWH
+1485 GRSVAYWH
-1493 KEERPGAPWGI
+1493 KEEKPGAPWSI
-1504 AVIPAAGGGPARVLE
+1504 ALIPAGGGEPRVYE
-1519 VPQNEANG
+1519 VPQNGANG
-1527 MSSIHWTTDARAFV
+1527 MSSIHWTTDARAFI

-1550 NLRRQPLEGGEAR
+1550 NLRLQPLEGGEAR
-1563 QITNYTR
+1563 QITNYAR
-1570 EIFYSFDLSREG
+1570 EIFYSFDIARDG

-1590 TTSDVVILRDSR
+1590 TTSDVVLFKDPL

>member
-1 MTPERWKQV
+1 LTPERWKQI
-10 EGVFDAAMDLA
+10 EGVFDAAADLA
-21 PEERDAYLAR
+21 PAERDAYLAE
-31 ACAGD
+31 ACGGD

-44 MLIRSD
+44 LLIRSHD
-50 EQAGAFIEEP
+50 AAGSFIEEP
-60 AVAGVVGDSARSAVA
+60 AVAGVITDPARL
-75 GAFDAAAFDAGM
+75 DED
-87 YGEAAPFIGRRVGS
+87 APFIGRRVGS

-157 LDHTYIARL
+157 LEHQNIARL
-166 MDGGTTDDGLPYF
+166 LDGGTTDDGLPYF
-179 VMEYIEGL
+179 VMDYIEGL

-205 LFLKVCAAVAYAHH
+205 LFLKVCSAVAYAHQ

-233 VTADGAPKLL
+233 VLADGTPKLL

-256 GRALDPTTLALRLMT
+256 GRALDPTTLAMRLMT

-298 YDLLTGHRPYNLR
+298 YDLLTGHRPYTLR
-311 NRSPEEM
+311 SRSPEEI

-333 VNLIEVIPAAGRDPV
+333 VNLIEVIPSSGREPL

-380 ALRKEQQRRYQS
+380 SLRKEPQRRYQT
-392 VDEFARDI
+392 VEEFARDI

-412 SYFPATAETRIGDA
+412 AYFPATAETRVGEP
-426 EPAAPAGKSIAVLP
+426 EPATGARSIAVLP

-458 ADAIITKLSNVGGVV
+458 ADAIITKLSNVGGIV

-494 HELDVAYVLDGR
+494 HELDVSYVLDGR
-506 IQRVGQRVRVTV
+506 IQRGGERVRVTV

-525 AAPLWAGKFDEQ
+525 GSPLWAGKFDEK

-545 DSVSEKVAQALLP
+545 DSVSEQVAQALLP
-558 HLMGDEAARDARD
+558 HLTGDGLGRDRAART
-571 NSDGRARSDGAA
+571 DGAS
-583 APARDPGVSTGD
+583 AREPGATTGD
-595 PLKSRTTV
+595 PLKARTTG
-603 PTQGQPSQ
+603 PTRMMPSQ
-611 AIHVTPTTTGPR
+611 GVHTTPTTGPR
-623 LTEDEEAHQLYVA
+623 LTDDEEAHQLYVA

-643 RTAEGLRQAVE
+643 RTADGLRQAVE
-654 RLERAVKRD
+654 RLERAVERD
-663 PRFAMA
+663 PKFASA

-678 LMNWYVE
+678 LLNWYVD
-685 PPPEGAW
+685 PPPAGAW
-692 ERAVAAALR
+692 EKAVAAASR
-701 AVEADDALAEAHASL
+701 AVEADDTLAEAHASL

-733 LGRAV
+733 LSRAV
-738 QLKPESAVARRW
+738 ELKPESAVARRW

-756 ARGRHDEAVA
+756 AMGRHEEAVA
-766 EIRRAEEVSPRS
+766 EIGRAREAAPRS

-787 VLFLAGRFDDAIGQ
+787 VLFLAGRFDEAIEQ

-815 HIVLRWCHEMQ
+815 HIVLRWCYERKGM
-826 GACDDALAV
+826 CDEALAV
-835 YEQERAFAGDTPTT
+835 YEQERAFAGDSPTT
-849 RAKYAHVLAS
+849 CAKYAHVLAS
-859 CGDAAEA
+859 CGRPDEG
-866 RATLAELT
+866 RAELEKLT
-874 GKGEARGALAYE
+874 SKGAARGALAYE

-891 SLLGERDEAFEWLER
+891 SLLGDRERALEWLGR

-922 RLRALGDDPR
+922 RLDGLRGDAR
-932 FDALLRRIGSW
+932 FEGLLRRVGSW
-943 EAPHLTDAGARA
+943 EAPHTTEAGAN
-955 THTTPSARA
+955 TVHTTSPLQATKADALR
-964 ASKDVTAVAPQVD
+964 TD
-977 ESAARANVSAGAV
+977 ESVAV
-990 AASPRVEAAAA
+990 VRRDSPAHAEEKPKRRRLPLLAAA
-1001 VTPSAA
+1001 
-1007 SVTAST
+1007 
-1013 RRGRRVWLAA
+1013 L
-1023 SVALAALLVAGLC
+1023 ALAAVLVIGSGV
-1036 FWHFGLLQRRGVAGD
+1036 WYFGRRGD
-1051 AFQRASAAKITSS
+1051 ERPAFQNAAVSKITSA

-1099 NSVRLVPPSDA
+1099 NSVRLVPPADA
-1110 YYRNLTFSRDGTYIY
+1110 YYRAITFSRDGTYIY
-1125 YTVASKEGGGFDLYQ
+1125 YTVAAKEGAGFDLYQ
-1140 VPWLGGSVKLIRRG
+1140 VPSLGGSVRRIRQG
-1154 VGGSVGVSHDG
+1154 MAGGVGVSPDG
-1165 RRLAYFVADAS
+1165 KLLAFVVADARAA
-1176 KGRETMYVAGE
+1176 RETLYAARE
-1187 DGTGERAVAA
+1187 DGTGERAVNT
-1197 RDYPEHFSAAAAPAF
+1197 RDYPEHFSAAVAPVF
-1212 SPDGERLA
+1212 SPDGERIA
-1220 FVVETA
+1220 FAAETS
-1226 DANGFFLKALEVGLE
+1226 DANGFFLKVLEAEVDGGALRELT
-1241 GGGERQLSPGKRWS
+1241 PGKRWS
-1255 DVGQLRWLADGSGLL
+1255 DVGQLAWLADGSGLL
-1270 LSAMDETISMRQ
+1270 LSGMDETISMRQ
-1282 LWRVG
+1282 LWRVS
-1287 YPGGEAVRLTND
+1287 YPEGLAARVTSD
-1299 LTDYGDLSLSDDAL
+1299 LTDYGDLSLSSDART
-1313 SLASVQSQT
+1313 LAGVQSQT
-1322 LTTIFLAQAGDYER
+1322 LTTVFLAPAADYAR
-1336 RAQIT
+1336 TTQIT

-1365 GNADIWEMAA
+1365 GNSDIWEMAA

-1419 DGSNPVRLTAGDENS
+1419 DGSNPVRLTQGEENS

-1449 HAGEGSQTSLWRV
+1449 HAGEGSRTSLWRV
-1462 PIGGGEPE
+1462 PIEGGTPE
-1470 RLTRNLSMRPSVSPD
+1470 RLTRDLSMRPSVSPD
-1485 GRHVAYWH
+1485 GRVVAYWH
-1493 KEERPGAPWGI
+1493 KEEKPGAPWGI
-1504 AVIPAAGGGPARVLE
+1504 ALIPAEGGEPRVFE

-1550 NLRRQPLEGGEAR
+1550 NLRLQPLDGGGPR
-1563 QITNYTR
+1563 QITNYAR
-1570 EIFYSFDLSREG
+1570 EIFYSFDISRDG

-1590 TTSDVVILRDSR
+1590 TTSDVVLFKDPR

>member
-1 MTPERWKQV
+1 LTPERWKQI
-10 EGVFDAAMDLA
+10 EGVFDAAVELA
-21 PEERDAYLAR
+21 PAERGAYLAE
-31 ACAGD
+31 ACGGD

-44 MLIRSD
+44 LLIGSHER
-50 EQAGAFIEEP
+50 AGSFIEEP
-60 AVAGVVGDSARSAVA
+60 AVAGRIT
-75 GAFDAAAFDAGM
+75 DAGKF
-87 YGEAAPFIGRRVGS
+87 EEEAPFIGRRVGA

-157 LDHTYIARL
+157 LEHQNIARL
-166 MDGGTTDDGLPYF
+166 LDGGTTEDGLPYF

-195 HKLSTPERLR
+195 QRLSTPERLR
-205 LFLKVCAAVAYAHH
+205 LFLKICSAVAYAHH

-224 RDLKPSNVL
+224 RDLKPSNVM
-233 VTADGAPKLL
+233 VMADGTPKLL

-256 GRALDPTTLALRLMT
+256 GRALDPTTLAMRLMT

-298 YDLLTGHRPYNLR
+298 YDLLTGHRPYTFR
-311 NRSPEEM
+311 SRSPEEV

-333 VNLIEVIPAAGRDPV
+333 VNLIEVIPSYGREPL

-380 ALRKEQQRRYQS
+380 SLRKEPHRRYQS
-392 VDEFARDI
+392 VEEFARDI
-400 EHYLEGRPVGAP
+400 EHYLEGRPVSAP
-412 SYFPATAETRIGDA
+412 AYFPVTADTRIG
-426 EPAAPAGKSIAVLP
+426 EPEPVTGAKSIAVLP

-453 LGMGM
+453 LGMGV
-458 ADAIITKLSNVGGVV
+458 ADAIITKLSNVGGII

-494 HELDVAYVLDGR
+494 HELDVNYVLDGR
-506 IQRVGQRVRVTV
+506 IQRGGERVRVTV

-525 AAPLWAGKFDEQ
+525 GAPLWAGKFDEK

-545 DSVSEKVAQALLP
+545 DSVSEQVAQALLP
-558 HLMGDEAARDARD
+558 HLTGDGLER
-571 NSDGRARSDGAA
+571 DGREPGAT
-583 APARDPGVSTGD
+583 TGD
-595 PLKSRTTV
+595 PLKPRTTV
-603 PTQGQPSQ
+603 GPGTTPSQ
-611 AIHVTPTTTGPR
+611 GIHTTPSTGPR

-643 RTAEGLRQAVE
+643 RTADGLRQAVE
-654 RLERAVKRD
+654 RLERAVERD

-685 PPPEGAW
+685 PPPAGAW
-692 ERAVAAALR
+692 EKAVAAASR
-701 AVEADDALAEAHASL
+701 AVEADDTLAEAHASL

-725 DWEGAERE
+725 DWQGAEKE
-733 LGRAV
+733 LSRAV
-738 QLKPESAVARRW
+738 ELKPESAVARRW

-756 ARGRHDEAVA
+756 AMGRHDEAVA
-766 EIRRAEEVSPRS
+766 EIERARECAPRS

-787 VLFLAGRFDDAIGQ
+787 VLFLAGRFDEAVEA
-801 CRRALELDPGSMST
+801 CRRAFELDPGSMST
-815 HIVLRWCHEMQ
+815 HIVLRWCYERKGM
-826 GACDDALAV
+826 CEEALAV
-835 YEQERAFAGDTPTT
+835 YEQERAFAGDSPTT

-859 CGDAAEA
+859 CGRREEA
-866 RATLAELT
+866 RAELEKIT
-874 GKGEARGALAYE
+874 SKGEARGALSYE
-886 VAVVY
+886 VAVVH
-891 SLLGERDEAFEWLER
+891 SLVGDNDRALEWLGR

-922 RLRALGDDPR
+922 RLDGVRNDAR
-932 FDALLRRIGSW
+932 FAEMLRRVGSW
-943 EAPHLTDAGARA
+943 EAEHSTDAGASA
-955 THTTPSARA
+955 AHTTSPSRPTEVVPAATKVEESDAVVRHESPARGAEAPRRRSLMTPA
-964 ASKDVTAVAPQVD
+964 AS
-977 ESAARANVSAGAV
+977 
-990 AASPRVEAAAA
+990 
-1001 VTPSAA
+1001 
-1007 SVTAST
+1007 
-1013 RRGRRVWLAA
+1013 L
-1023 SVALAALLVAGLC
+1023 VALAALLAVGFCA
-1036 FWHFGLLQRRGVAGD
+1036 WHFGLKGGARP
-1051 AFQRASAAKITSS
+1051 AFQNATVSKVTAA

-1075 GKIVAYVID
+1075 GKLVAYVID

-1099 NSVRLVPPSDA
+1099 NSFRLAPPSEA
-1110 YYRNLTFSRDGTYIY
+1110 YYRAITFSRDGTYVY
-1125 YTVASKEGGGFDLYQ
+1125 YTLASKEGAGFELYQ
-1140 VPWLGGSVKLIRRG
+1140 VPALGGSVRRIRQG
-1154 VGGSVGVSHDG
+1154 LGGGVGVSPDG
-1165 RRLAYFVADAS
+1165 KRLAFFVADA
-1176 KGRETMYVAGE
+1176 KAARETLYVAGE
-1187 DGTGERAVAA
+1187 DGTGERAVAT
-1197 RDYPEHFSAAAAPAF
+1197 RDYPEHFSAAVAPAF
-1212 SPDGERLA
+1212 SPDGGRVA
-1220 FVVETA
+1220 FVVETS
-1226 DANGFFLKALEVGLE
+1226 DANGFFLKAVEADIE
-1241 GGGERQLSPGKRWS
+1241 GGALRELTPGKRWS
-1255 DVGQLRWLADGSGLL
+1255 DVGQLAWLADGSGLL
-1270 LSAMDETISMRQ
+1270 LSGMDETISMRQ
-1282 LWRVG
+1282 LWRVA
-1287 YPGGEAVRLTND
+1287 YPEGVASRVTND
-1299 LTDYGDLSLSDDAL
+1299 LTDYGDLSLSSDSDT
-1313 SLASVQSQT
+1313 LAGVQSQT
-1322 LTTIFLAQAGDYER
+1322 LTTIFLAPADDYAR
-1336 RAQIT
+1336 TTQIT

-1365 GNADIWEMAA
+1365 GNSDIWEMSA

-1403 FHSNRSGAWQ
+1403 FHSNRSGTWQ
-1413 IWRMDR
+1413 VWRMDR
-1419 DGSNPVRLTAGDENS
+1419 DGSNPVRLTHDEENS

-1449 HAGEGSQTSLWRV
+1449 HAGEGSRTSLWRV
-1462 PIGGGEPE
+1462 PLEGGTPE
-1470 RLTRNLSMRPSVSPD
+1470 RLTRDLSMRPSVSPD
-1485 GRHVAYWH
+1485 GRVVAYWH

-1504 AVIPAAGGGPARVLE
+1504 AVIPAGGGEPRVYG

-1541 YTDYRDGVT
+1541 YTDFGGGVT
-1550 NLRRQPLEGGEAR
+1550 NLRLQPLDGGEAR
-1563 QITNYTR
+1563 RITNYAR
-1570 EIFYSFDLSREG
+1570 GIFYSFDISSDG

-1590 TTSDVVILRDSR
+1590 TTSDVVLFKESR

>member
-1 MTPERWKQV
+1 MTPERWKQI

-21 PEERDAYLAR
+21 PGERESYLAEE
-31 ACAGD
+31 CGTD

-44 MLIRSD
+44 MLIRSH
-50 EQAGAFIEEP
+50 EQAGSFIEEP
-60 AVAGVVGDSARSAVA
+60 AVAGVIGSE
-75 GAFDAAAFDAGM
+75 AAAAGYDLGTTDASFQ
-87 YGEAAPFIGRRVGS
+87 EEPAPFIGRRVGS

-187 PVNQFCDA
+187 PINQFCDA

-205 LFLKVCAAVAYAHH
+205 LFLKVCSAVAFAHH

-233 VTADGAPKLL
+233 VTADGTPKLL

-298 YDLLTGHRPYNLR
+298 YDLLTGHRPYTLR

-333 VNLIEVIPAAGRDPV
+333 VNLIEVIPSHGREPV

-380 ALRKEQQRRYQS
+380 ALRKEPQRRYQS
-392 VDEFARDI
+392 VEEFARDI

-412 SYFPATAETRIGDA
+412 AYFPATAETRVGEA
-426 EPAAPAGKSIAVLP
+426 EPQTSGKSIAVLP

-506 IQRVGQRVRVTV
+506 IQRVGERVRVTV

-525 AAPLWAGKFDEQ
+525 AAPLWAAKFDEQ

-545 DSVSEKVAQALLP
+545 DSVSEQVAQALLP
-558 HLMGDEAARDARD
+558 HLMGDEPSRGDVRAK
-571 NSDGRARSDGAA
+571 SDGGGAQARE
-583 APARDPGVSTGD
+583 PGVSTGD
-595 PLKSRTTV
+595 PLKPRTTG
-603 PTQGQPSQ
+603 PTQAPASQ
-611 AIHVTPTTTGPR
+611 AIHITPTTGPR
-623 LTEDEEAHQLYVA
+623 LTDDEEAHQLYVA

-663 PRFAMA
+663 SRFALA
-669 WSELADCYA
+669 WAELADCYA

-692 ERAVAAALR
+692 ELAVAAALR
-701 AVEADDALAEAHASL
+701 AVEADDSLAEAHASL

-733 LGRAV
+733 LSRAV
-738 QLKPESAVARRW
+738 ELKPESAVARRW

-756 ARGRHDEAVA
+756 ARGRHEEAVA

-787 VLFLAGRFDDAIGQ
+787 VLFLAGRFGEAVEQ

-815 HIVLRWCHEMQ
+815 HIVLRWCYEMQ
-826 GACDDALAV
+826 GMCDDALAV
-835 YEQERAFAGDTPTT
+835 FEQERAFAGDTPTT

-859 CGDAAEA
+859 CGRTAEA
-866 RATLAELT
+866 RAALEELKA
-874 GKGEARGALAYE
+874 KGDARGALAYE

-891 SLLGERDEAFEWLER
+891 SLLGETDAALEWLER

-922 RLRALGDDPR
+922 RLGRLSDDAR
-932 FDALLRRIGSW
+932 FDALLKRIGSW
-943 EAPHLTDAGARA
+943 EAPHVTEAGANAAHVSSPSRA
-955 THTTPSARA
+955 SSKGATA
-964 ASKDVTAVAPQVD
+964 AAKVDENGRVENVSAVA
-977 ESAARANVSAGAV
+977 AARAGV
-990 AASPRVEAAAA
+990 AAAPRRASDSPRR
-1001 VTPSAA
+1001 S
-1007 SVTAST
+1007 
-1013 RRGRRVWLAA
+1013 RRPLLLAA
-1023 SVALAALLVAGLC
+1023 SALVAVALVGSS
-1036 FWHFGLLQRRGVAGD
+1036 FWYFGRRQGGVVGAD
-1051 AFQRASAAKITSS
+1051 AFQKASAVKLTSS

-1099 NSVRLVPPSDA
+1099 NSVRLVPPSEA
-1110 YYRNLTFSRDGTYIY
+1110 YYRSLTFSKDGTYIY
-1125 YTVASKEGGGFDLYQ
+1125 YAVASKEGPGFDLYQ
-1140 VPWLGGSVKLIRRG
+1140 VPWLGGSVKPLRKG
-1154 VGGSVGVSHDG
+1154 VGGGVGVSPDG
-1165 RRLAYFVADAS
+1165 RRLAYFAADSAR
-1176 KGRETMYVAGE
+1176 GRETMYVAND
-1187 DGTGERAVAA
+1187 DGTGERAVTERA
-1197 RDYPEHFSAAAAPAF
+1197 YPEHFSASAAPAF
-1212 SPDGERLA
+1212 SPDGGRLA
-1220 FVVETA
+1220 FFVETS
-1226 DANGFFLKALEVGLE
+1226 DANGFFLKALEAEVE
-1241 GGGERQLSPGKRWS
+1241 GGGLRELSPGKRWS
-1255 DVGQLRWLADGSGLL
+1255 DVGQMAWLADGSGLL

-1282 LWRVG
+1282 LWRLS
-1287 YPGGEAVRLTND
+1287 YPGGEAVRLSND
-1299 LTDYGDLSLSDDAL
+1299 LTDYSDLSLSADVRAL
-1313 SLASVQSQT
+1313 AGVQSQT
-1322 LTTIFLAQAGDYER
+1322 LTTIFLAPSGDYAR
-1336 RAQIT
+1336 AAQIT

-1365 GNADIWEMAA
+1365 GNADIWEMAP

-1434 NWPQVTRDGRWVVYE
+1434 NWPQFTPDGRWVVYE
-1449 HAGEGSQTSLWRV
+1449 HAGQGSQTNVWRV
-1462 PIGGGEPE
+1462 PAEGGTPE
-1470 RLTRNLSMRPSVSPD
+1470 RLTRHLSMRPSVSPD
-1485 GRHVAYWH
+1485 GRVVAYWH
-1493 KEERPGAPWGI
+1493 KEEKPGAPWSI
-1504 AVIPAAGGGPARVLE
+1504 AVIPAEGGEPRVFE
-1519 VPQNEANG
+1519 VPQNAANG
-1527 MSSIHWTTDARAFV
+1527 MSSIHWTADGRAVV
-1541 YTDYRDGVT
+1541 YTDLRDGVT
-1550 NLRRQPLEGGEAR
+1550 NLRRQPLEGGAA
-1563 QITNYTR
+1563 QQVTNYAR
-1570 EIFYSFDLSREG
+1570 GIFYSFDIARDG

-1590 TTSDVVILRDSR
+1590 TTSDVFILRDSR

>member
-1 MTPERWKQV
+1 VKSPLTPERWKQI
-10 EGVFDAAMDLA
+10 EGVFDDAADLA
-21 PEERDAYLAR
+21 PEERDAYLAG
-31 ACAGD
+31 ACGGD

-44 MLIRSD
+44 LLIRSHD
-50 EQAGAFIEEP
+50 AAGSFIEEP
-60 AVAGVVGDSARSAVA
+60 AVAGRITDPGKLD
-75 GAFDAAAFDAGM
+75 DD
-87 YGEAAPFIGRRVGS
+87 APFIGRRVGS

-157 LDHTYIARL
+157 LEHQYIGRL
-166 MDGGTTDDGLPYF
+166 LDGGTTDDGLPYF
-179 VMEYIEGL
+179 VMDYIEGL
-187 PVNQFCDA
+187 PINQFCDA

-205 LFLKVCAAVAYAHH
+205 LFLKVCSAVAHAHH

-233 VTADGAPKLL
+233 VMADGTPKLL

-256 GRALDPTTLALRLMT
+256 GRALDPTTLAMRLMT

-298 YDLLTGHRPYNLR
+298 YDLLTGHRPYTFR
-311 NRSPEEM
+311 SRSPEEV

-333 VNLIEVIPAAGRDPV
+333 VNLIEVLPSAGREPL

-380 ALRKEQQRRYQS
+380 SLRKEPQRRYQT
-392 VDEFARDI
+392 VEEFARDI
-400 EHYLEGRPVGAP
+400 EHYLEGRPVSAP
-412 SYFPATAETRIGDA
+412 AYFPVTAETRLDEA
-426 EPAAPAGKSIAVLP
+426 EPTTAGKSIAVLP

-458 ADAIITKLSNVGGVV
+458 ADAIITKLSNVDGII

-494 HELDVAYVLDGR
+494 HELDVSYVLDGR
-506 IQRVGQRVRVTV
+506 IQRGGERVRVTV

-525 AAPLWAGKFDEQ
+525 GSPLWAGKFDEQ

-545 DSVSEKVAQALLP
+545 DSVSEKVAQALVP
-558 HLMGDEAARDARD
+558 QLMD
-571 NSDGRARSDGAA
+571 DGLERELGTASDGA
-583 APARDPGVSTGD
+583 PAREPGATTGD
-595 PLKSRTTV
+595 PLKARTTG
-603 PTQGQPSQ
+603 PTTAMPSQ
-611 AIHVTPTTTGPR
+611 GIHTTPNTGPR

-643 RTAEGLRQAVE
+643 RTADGLRQAVE
-654 RLERAVKRD
+654 RLERAVERD
-663 PRFAMA
+663 PKFAMA

-685 PPPEGAW
+685 PPPAGAW
-692 ERAVAAALR
+692 EKAVASALR
-701 AVEADDALAEAHASL
+701 AVEADDQLGEAHASL

-733 LGRAV
+733 LARAV
-738 QLKPESAVARRW
+738 ELKPESAVARRW

-756 ARGRHDEAVA
+756 AMGRHEEAVA
-766 EIRRAEEVSPRS
+766 EIGRARECAPRS

-787 VLFLAGRFDDAIGQ
+787 VLFLAGRFDEAIEQ
-801 CRRALELDPGSMST
+801 CQRALELDPGSMST
-815 HIVLRWCHEMQ
+815 HIVLRWCYERKGM
-826 GACDDALAV
+826 CEEALAV
-835 YEQERAFAGDTPTT
+835 YEQERAFAGDSPTT
-849 RAKYAHVLAS
+849 CAKYAHVLAS
-859 CGDAAEA
+859 CGRSDEA
-866 RATLAELT
+866 RAELEKVISE
-874 GKGEARGALAYE
+874 GAMRGALAYE
-886 VAVVY
+886 AAVVY
-891 SLLGERDEAFEWLER
+891 SLLGENERALEWLGR
-906 AAEEHAVG
+906 AAREHAVG

-922 RLRALGDDPR
+922 RLDGLRGDAR
-932 FDALLRRIGSW
+932 FAELLRRVGSW
-943 EAPHLTDAGARA
+943 EAPASSEAGAV
-955 THTTPSARA
+955 HTTAPAPTTKVAAVVTKVVESDAVVRRDVRAREEASTKRRGLLPLAAALALVALLAVGLSVWYVARKSNERPAFQHAA
-964 ASKDVTAVAPQVD
+964 ASKITAA
-977 ESAARANVSAGAV
+977 
-990 AASPRVEAAAA
+990 
-1001 VTPSAA
+1001 
-1007 SVTAST
+1007 
-1013 RRGRRVWLAA
+1013 
-1023 SVALAALLVAGLC
+1023 
-1036 FWHFGLLQRRGVAGD
+1036 
-1051 AFQRASAAKITSS
+1051 

-1075 GKIVAYVID
+1075 GKIVAYVSD

-1099 NSVRLVPPSDA
+1099 NSVRLVPPADA
-1110 YYRNLTFSRDGTYIY
+1110 YYRAVTFSRDGTYIY
-1125 YTVASKEGGGFDLYQ
+1125 YTVAAKEGAGFDLYQ
-1140 VPWLGGSVKLIRRG
+1140 VPALGGSVRRIRQG
-1154 VGGSVGVSHDG
+1154 VAGGVGVSPDG
-1165 RRLAYFVADAS
+1165 KRLAFVVSDAPAA
-1176 KGRETMYVAGE
+1176 RETLYVAGE
-1187 DGTGERAVAA
+1187 DGTNERAVTT
-1197 RDYPEHFSAAAAPAF
+1197 RDYPEHFSAAVAPAF

-1220 FVVETA
+1220 FVAETS
-1226 DANGFFLKALEVGLE
+1226 DANGFFLKLMEAEVE
-1241 GGGERQLSPGKRWS
+1241 GGALHELTPGKRWS
-1255 DVGQLRWLADGSGLL
+1255 DVGQLAWLADGSGLL
-1270 LSAMDETISMRQ
+1270 LSGMDETISMRQ
-1282 LWRVG
+1282 LWRVA
-1287 YPGGEAVRLTND
+1287 YPGGAAARVTND
-1299 LTDYGDLSLSDDAL
+1299 LTDYGDLSLSADAGT
-1313 SLASVQSQT
+1313 LAGVQSQT
-1322 LTTIFLAQAGDYER
+1322 LTTVFFAPADDYAR
-1336 RAQIT
+1336 KTQIT

-1365 GNADIWEMAA
+1365 GNSDIWEMAA

-1419 DGSNPVRLTAGDENS
+1419 DGSNPVRLTQGEENS

-1449 HAGEGSQTSLWRV
+1449 HAGEGSRTTLWRV
-1462 PIGGGEPE
+1462 PIAGGTPE
-1470 RLTRNLSMRPSVSPD
+1470 RLTKDLSMRPSVSPD
-1485 GRHVAYWH
+1485 GRVVAYWH
-1493 KEERPGAPWGI
+1493 KEEKPGAPWSI
-1504 AVIPAAGGGPARVLE
+1504 AVIPAEGGEPRVFE
-1519 VPQNEANG
+1519 VPQNEADG

-1550 NLRRQPLEGGEAR
+1550 NLRLQPLDGGEAR
-1563 QITNYTR
+1563 QITSYAR
-1570 EIFYSFDLSREG
+1570 EIFYSFDISRDG

-1590 TTSDVVILRDSR
+1590 TTSDVLLLKDSR

>member
-1 MTPERWKQV
+1 VTPERWKQV
-10 EGVFDAAMDLA
+10 ETVFDAAIELA
-21 PEERDAYLAR
+21 PAERDSYLEEE
-31 ACAGD
+31 CGTD

-44 MLIRSD
+44 LLIRSH
-50 EQAGAFIEEP
+50 EQAGSFIEEP
-60 AVAGVVGDSARSAVA
+60 AVAGVVGDA
-75 GAFDAAAFDAGM
+75 GKFDDD
-87 YGEAAPFIGRRVGS
+87 APFVGRRIGS
-101 YRIVRELGRGGMGAV
+101 YRIVREIGRGGMGAV

-157 LDHTYIARL
+157 LEHQNIGRL
-166 MDGGTTDDGLPYF
+166 LDGGTTDDGLPYF

-187 PVNQFCDA
+187 PINQFCDA

-224 RDLKPSNVL
+224 RDLKPSNVM
-233 VTADGAPKLL
+233 VMADGTPKLL

-256 GRALDPTTLALRLMT
+256 GRAPDPTTLAMRLMT

-298 YDLLTGHRPYNLR
+298 YDLLTGHRPYTFR
-311 NRSPEEM
+311 SRSPEEV

-333 VNLIEVIPAAGRDPV
+333 VNLIEVIPAFGREPV

-380 ALRKEQQRRYQS
+380 ALRKESQRRYQS
-392 VDEFARDI
+392 VEELARDI
-400 EHYLEGRPVGAP
+400 GHYLEGRPVSAP
-412 SYFPATAETRIGDA
+412 AYFPVTAETRLGEQ
-426 EPAAPAGKSIAVLP
+426 EPSPSAKSIAVLP

-458 ADAIITKLSNVGGVV
+458 ADAIITKLSNVGGIV

-506 IQRVGQRVRVTV
+506 IQRVGERVRVTV

-525 AAPLWAGKFDEQ
+525 GAPLWAGKFDER

-545 DSVSEKVAQALLP
+545 DSVSEQVAQALVP
-558 HLMGDEAARDARD
+558 HLMGDGAGLE
-571 NSDGRARSDGAA
+571 GRAKADGGAP
-583 APARDPGVSTGD
+583 PARPTAATTGD
-595 PLKSRTTV
+595 PLKARTTG
-603 PTQGQPSQ
+603 PTRAPASQG
-611 AIHVTPTTTGPR
+611 IHVTPPTTGPR
-623 LTEDEEAHQLYVA
+623 LTDDEEAHQLYKA

-643 RTAEGLRQAVE
+643 RTADGMRQAVE
-654 RLERAVKRD
+654 RLERAVERD
-663 PRFAMA
+663 PKFAMA

-678 LMNWYVE
+678 LLNWYVD

-701 AVEADDALAEAHASL
+701 AVAADDSCSEAHASL

-733 LGRAV
+733 LSRAV
-738 QLKPESAVARRW
+738 ELKPESAVARRW

-756 ARGRHDEAVA
+756 ATGRHDEAAA
-766 EIRRAEEVSPRS
+766 EIERARECAPKS
-778 PVVATGVAN
+778 PVVATGAAN
-787 VLFLAGRFDDAIGQ
+787 VLFLAGRFDDALEQ

-815 HIVLRWCHEMQ
+815 HIVMRWCYEMK
-826 GACDDALAV
+826 GMCEEALGV

-849 RAKYAHVLAS
+849 CAKHAHVLAS
-859 CGDAAEA
+859 CGRTAEA
-866 RATLAELT
+866 RTVLEDLAA
-874 GKGEARGALAYE
+874 KGEARGGLSYE
-886 VAVVY
+886 MAVVY
-891 SLLGERDEAFEWLER
+891 SLLGEREEALRWLDR
-906 AAEEHAVG
+906 AASEHAVG

-922 RLRALGDDPR
+922 RLRGLRGDAR

-943 EAPHLTDAGARA
+943 QAPHTSDAGRA
-955 THTTPSARA
+955 AVHTTSPSQATRVAAAAAPKADEGGGVRTTDSHAPAAHAAVAESPARA
-964 ASKDVTAVAPQVD
+964 AGSRWYPRRLVL
-977 ESAARANVSAGAV
+977 GV
-990 AASPRVEAAAA
+990 AAVLA
-1001 VTPSAA
+1001 V
-1007 SVTAST
+1007 V
-1013 RRGRRVWLAA
+1013 
-1023 SVALAALLVAGLC
+1023 LVAGLGV
-1036 FWHFGLLQRRGVAGD
+1036 WYFGRRADAGP
-1051 AFQRASAAKITSS
+1051 AFQHAAPTKITAA

-1075 GKIVAYVID
+1075 GRTVAYVID

-1110 YYRNLTFSRDGTYIY
+1110 YYRGLAFSRDGTYIY
-1125 YTVASKEGGGFDLYQ
+1125 YTVASKEGQGFDFYQ
-1140 VPWLGGSVKLIRRG
+1140 VPWLGGSVKRIRQG
-1154 VGGSVGVSHDG
+1154 VGGGVGLSHDG
-1165 RRLAYFVADAS
+1165 RSLAFFVSDAQR
-1176 KGRETMYVAGE
+1176 GRETLFVANE
-1187 DGTGERAVAA
+1187 DGTGERAVAS
-1197 RDYPEHFSAAAAPAF
+1197 RDYPEHFSASVAPAF
-1212 SPDGERLA
+1212 SPDGARLA
-1220 FVVETA
+1220 FAVETS
-1226 DANGFFLKALEVGLE
+1226 DANGFFVRALEADVE
-1241 GGGERQLSPGKRWS
+1241 GGQVRELSPGKRWS
-1255 DVGQLRWLADGSGLL
+1255 DIGQMAWLADGSGVL
-1270 LSAMDETISMRQ
+1270 LSGMDETISMRQ
-1282 LWRVG
+1282 LWRVS
-1287 YPGGEAVRLTND
+1287 YPEGAAARVTND
-1299 LTDYGDLSLSDDAL
+1299 LTDYGDVSLSADAR
-1313 SLASVQSQT
+1313 SLAAVQGQT
-1322 LTTIFLAQAGDYER
+1322 LTTVFLAQASDYGR
-1336 RAQIT
+1336 PAQVT

-1365 GNADIWEMAA
+1365 GNADVWEMAA
-1375 DGSGQ
+1375 DGSDQ
-1380 VQLTAGAGRN
+1380 RQLTAGAGRN

-1403 FHSNRSGAWQ
+1403 FHSNRSGSWQ

-1419 DGSNPVRLTAGDENS
+1419 DGSNPVRLTEGEENS
-1434 NWPQVTRDGRWVVYE
+1434 NWPQFTPDGRWVVYE
-1449 HAGEGSQTSLWRV
+1449 HAGEGAQTNVWRV
-1462 PIGGGEPE
+1462 PTEGGRPE
-1470 RLTRNLSMRPSVSPD
+1470 RLTRQLSMRPSVSPD
-1485 GRHVAYWH
+1485 GRLVAYWQ

-1504 AVIPAAGGGPARVLE
+1504 AVIRAEGGEAVRVFD

-1527 MSSIHWTTDARAFV
+1527 MSSIHWTPDGRAFV

-1550 NLRRQPLEGGEAR
+1550 NLLLQPVEGGAAR
-1563 QITNYTR
+1563 QITNFTR
-1570 EIFYSFDLSREG
+1570 EIFYSFDLARDG
-1582 RLLLANGL
+1582 RLLLANGV
-1590 TTSDVVILRDSR
+1590 TTSDIVIFRDPQR